1 MAHHEAAMTP
11 AKRRAKRR
19 AEAYVRDNYA
29 LIMLH
34 ALYQRWGL
42 PTALLKPLAR
52 PR

>member
-1 MAHHEAAMTP
+1 MTR
-11 AKRRAKRR
+11 KQRRAK
-19 AEAYVRDNYA
+19 AYIEANLS

-42 PTALLKPLAR
+42 PTALLRDLFVQEN